1 MATTD
6 NPLDRILVT
15 GEQRLD
21 GAILPVSN
29 PAIDTE
35 PLRFPSHPVTET
47 NALYA
52 AFDKNRHG
60 NDHLIPTSADNDSQ
74 RRLGK
79 VFGKERAAKR
89 CGVSGG
95 VRDAVR
101 KPCQAA
107 LRVAYAARRRASERL
122 DDVPHRRRRPSY
134 PTRRLRDLYG
144 SLSTLVGI
152 RSVELENRLINHQA
166 VALAGQQ
173 LLDGSVLGGA
183 EDILHLHCLDDR
195 QFLPRLHGIADR
207 DGKPDQ

>member
-52 AFDKNRHG
+52 AFDKDRHG
-60 NDHLIPTSADNDSQ
+60 NDHLT
-74 RRLGK
+74 
-79 VFGKERAAKR
+79 
-89 CGVSGG
+89 
-95 VRDAVR
+95 
-101 KPCQAA
+101 
-107 LRVAYAARRRASERL
+107 
-122 DDVPHRRRRPSY
+122 
-134 PTRRLRDLYG
+134 
-144 SLSTLVGI
+144 
-152 RSVELENRLINHQA
+152 SVELENRLINHQA